1 VTPVRR
7 GGWATIAGG
16 DVLTWTEAEGAR
28 GTRWR
33 EAVERDG
40 QLTRALLLEAAPDGR
55 LTRLEMT
62 TGVGLLTLHP
72 EPDQSAMHGNVVG
85 GDRVRHL
92 ALPWSPE
99 HELFVLG
106 SPAAA
111 TITFRRLASMVVV
124 GASRLVDVLAIDDE
138 LQPARGRWSIERV
151 AQHAWDLR
159 DIDGPEERCVT
170 VRDDGRPVL
179 PDEVTWPLEV

>member
-1 VTPVRR
+1 MTLVRR
-7 GGWATIAGG
+7 GGRATIAAG
-16 DVLTWTEAEGAR
+16 DLLTWTEAEGAR

-40 QLTRALLLEAAPDGR
+40 QLTRALLLEASPDGR
-55 LTRLEMT
+55 PTRLEMT
-62 TGVGLLTLHP
+62 SLAGLLTLHP
-72 EPDQSAMHGNVVG
+72 EPDEAAMHGNVVG
-85 GDRVRHL
+85 GNRVRHL

-111 TITFRRLASMVVV
+111 TITFRRLATVVAV
-124 GASRLVDVLAIDDE
+124 GASRRVDVLVIGDE
-138 LQPARGRWSIERV
+138 LQPRRARWSVERV
-151 AQHAWDLR
+151 AQHAWHLR
-159 DIDGPEERCVT
+159 DVDGREERRLT

-179 PDEVTWPLEV
+179 ADEVTWPLES

>member
-1 VTPVRR
+1 LLFES
-7 GGWATIAGG
+7 AAG
-16 DVLTWTEAEGAR
+16 R
-28 GTRWR
+28 
-33 EAVERDG
+33 
-40 QLTRALLLEAAPDGR
+40 P
-55 LTRLEMT
+55 TRLEMT
-62 TGVGLLTLHP
+62 TRAGLLTLHP

-111 TITFRRLASMVVV
+111 TITFRRLASLVVV
-124 GASRLVDVLAIDDE
+124 GASRLLDVLAIDDE
-138 LQPARGRWSIERV
+138 LRPGRERWSIERV
-151 AQHAWDLR
+151 AQHAWHLR
-159 DIDGPEERCVT
+159 SVDGPEERRLI

-179 PDEVTWPLEV
+179 ADEVMWPLEA

>member
-1 VTPVRR
+1 MTPVRR
-7 GGWATIAGG
+7 GGRVTIAGG
-16 DVLTWTEAEGAR
+16 DVLMWTEAEGAR

-40 QLTRALLLEAAPDGR
+40 QLTRALLLEAAAGGR
-55 LTRLEMT
+55 PTRLEMT
-62 TGVGLLTLHP
+62 TRAGLLTLHP
-72 EPDQSAMHGNVVG
+72 ESDQSAMHGNVVG

-111 TITFRRLASMVVV
+111 TITFRRLASLVVV
-124 GASRLVDVLAIDDE
+124 GASRLIDVLTIDDE
-138 LQPARGRWSIERV
+138 LQPVRGRWSIERV
-151 AQHAWDLR
+151 AQHAWHLR
-159 DIDGPEERCVT
+159 DVDGPDERRLT
-170 VRDDGRPVL
+170 VREDGRPVL
-179 PDEVTWPLEV
+179 ADEVTWPLEA